1 MIDLTTNYL
10 GFKLRSPLVAS
21 SSPLCKDIGR
31 LQQIEDAGAGAV
43 VLHSLFEEQIM
54 LEANTLDRF
63 LTEGTNSHAEA
74 LSYFPDLGSYN
85 IGPEGYLRHIERAK
99 KTLSIPVVA
108 SLNGISTGG
117 WINYAKLIEQAG
129 ADALELNIYF
139 LPTKSDLSAGELEK
153 SYIELVRDIRSQVS
167 IPVAVKLG
175 PFFTSFA
182 DFARRLD
189 ATGIDALVIFNRF
202 YQPDFNLETLEV
214 EPSLHLSTR
223 DDLRLRLHWVAL
235 LFSHLKAQLAI
246 TGGCNSAEDV
256 VKGIMAGANVVMT
269 TSALLRYGI
278 GYMTALETNLR
289 EWMHQHEYAS
299 VDQMRG
305 AMSAA
310 RVAEP
315 AAFARANYIKVLSS
329 YSLTTRATS

>member
-1 MIDLTTNYL
+1 MIDLTTSYL
-10 GFKLRSPLVAS
+10 GFRLRSPLVAS
-21 SSPLCKDIGR
+21 SSPLCKDIGK

-43 VLHSLFEEQIM
+43 VLHSLFEEQIV
-54 LEANTLDRF
+54 LEGNALDRF
-63 LTEGTNSHAEA
+63 LTEGSDSHAEA
-74 LSYFPDLGSYN
+74 LSYFPDLQSYN
-85 IGPEGYLRHIERAK
+85 IGPDGYLRHIEHAK
-99 KTLSIPVVA
+99 RVLNIPLIA

-117 WINYAKLIEQAG
+117 WVKYAKLIEQAG

-139 LPTKSDLSAGELEK
+139 LPTRADLSAGELEK
-153 SYIELVRDIRSQVS
+153 SYVELARDIRSQVT

-175 PFFTSFA
+175 PFFTAFA

-189 ATGIDALVIFNRF
+189 QTGVNALVIFNRF

-223 DDLRLRLHWVAL
+223 DDLRLRLHWTAL
-235 LFSHLKAQLAI
+235 LFGILKAQLAI
-246 TGGCNSAEDV
+246 TGGINSAEDA
-256 VKGIMAGANVVMT
+256 VKGIMAGAQVVMT

-278 GYMTALETNLR
+278 GYLAALEANLR
-289 EWMHQHEYAS
+289 EWMQEHEYDS
-299 VDQMRG
+299 IDQMRG

-315 AAFARANYIKVLSS
+315 AAFARANYIKVLSGYTLS
-329 YSLTTRATS
+329 SRAHT

>member
-1 MIDLTTNYL
+1 MIDLTTSYL
-10 GFKLRSPLVAS
+10 GFRLRSPLVAS
-21 SSPLCKDIGR
+21 SSPLCKDIGK

-43 VLHSLFEEQIM
+43 VLHSLFEEQIV
-54 LEANTLDRF
+54 LEGNALDRF
-63 LTEGTNSHAEA
+63 LTEGSDSHAEA
-74 LSYFPDLGSYN
+74 LSYFPDLQSYN
-85 IGPEGYLRHIERAK
+85 IGPDGYLRHIEHAK
-99 KTLSIPVVA
+99 RVLNIPLIA

-117 WINYAKLIEQAG
+117 WVKYAKLIEQAG

-139 LPTKSDLSAGELEK
+139 LPTRADLSAGELEK
-153 SYIELVRDIRSQVS
+153 SYVELARDIRSQVT

-175 PFFTSFA
+175 PFFTAFA

-189 ATGIDALVIFNRF
+189 QTGVNALVIFNRF

-223 DDLRLRLHWVAL
+223 DDLRLRLHWTAL
-235 LFSHLKAQLAI
+235 LFGNLKAQLAI
-246 TGGCNSAEDV
+246 TGGINSAEDA
-256 VKGIMAGANVVMT
+256 VKGIMAGAQVVMT

-278 GYMTALETNLR
+278 GYLAALEANLR
-289 EWMHQHEYAS
+289 EWMQEHEYDS
-299 VDQMRG
+299 IDQMRG

-315 AAFARANYIKVLSS
+315 AAFARANYIKVLSGYTLS
-329 YSLTTRATS
+329 SRAHT